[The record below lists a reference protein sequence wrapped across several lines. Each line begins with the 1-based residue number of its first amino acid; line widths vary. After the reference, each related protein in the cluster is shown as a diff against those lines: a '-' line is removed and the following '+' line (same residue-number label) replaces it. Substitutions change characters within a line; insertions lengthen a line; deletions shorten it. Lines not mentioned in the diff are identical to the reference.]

1 MPDLKLD
8 SKLIKPIQ
16 RVLEPY
22 EGRMGRLG
30 ETIVAIVE
38 LTAVKR
44 TDVYD
49 GEEAAPTAHLRITAL
64 EVATRGQEDHLRR
77 AQQAMHQLRTAR
89 GTLDEIHST
98 EDANR
103 QLRFLADVVVDG
115 GDA

>member
-8 SKLIKPIQ
+8 SKLTKGIQ

-22 EGRMGRLG
+22 EVRMGRLG

-64 EVATRGQEDHLRR
+64 EVATRDQEDHLRR
-77 AQQAMHQLRTAR
+77 AQQSMYQLRTAR

-103 QLRFLADVVVDG
+103 QLRYLGEMVAG